1 MAYLISMTLG
11 VPRYPEFA
19 DLTDWQQQ
27 ESFYIPELEMQY
39 GEVCSAMKKS
49 CIAYKWARREGD
61 VALEEYYAD
70 IIGGI
75 VEGLGYRPI
84 TFRIA
89 EYYDNYPET

>member
-1 MAYLISMTLG
+1 MTLG

-19 DLTDWQQQ
+19 DLTHWSEQ
-27 ESFYIPELEMQY
+27 EAFYIPELEMQY

-49 CIAYKWARREGD
+49 WTAYKWARREGD

-75 VEGLGYRPI
+75 IEGLGLSPHGVSHR
-84 TFRIA
+84 RVL
-89 EYYDNYPET
+89 